1 MAAATTTTVVVITGV
16 SVLSSFTRA
25 VIDVYSYLVFSFAA
39 RVATFVVCLLRL
51 LLRLFLLLLLLL
63 LSYCDRRPPFR
74 YRSCCC

>member
-1 MAAATTTTVVVITGV
+1 MAAATTTTTTVVVITGV

-51 LLRLFLLLLLLL
+51 LLRLFLLLLLL
-63 LSYCDRRPPFR
+63 SYCDRRPPFC